1 MNIDKSD
8 YLIGLTPRMQKEDPR
23 AICALVNRALD
34 GDPGDTDNIELLM
47 ETISN
52 FMEERNSV
60 HGFAPIRPGAAPV
73 LLLVKPALQQ
83 VLVVNRG
90 ELANPA
96 VMAAVQ
102 AFGFD
107 GETLI
112 PLEQES

>member
-1 MNIDKSD
+1 MDTEKTD
-8 YLIGLTPRMQKEDPR
+8 YLIGLTPRMRQEDPR
-23 AICALVNRALD
+23 AICELVNRALD
-34 GDPGDTDNIELLM
+34 GDPGDTDNIDLLM
-47 ETISN
+47 ETVSSFIAD
-52 FMEERNSV
+52 RPSV
-60 HGFAPIRPGAAPV
+60 HGFAPLRPGDEPI

-90 ELANPA
+90 ELKSQA
-96 VMAAVQ
+96 VMSAVE

>member
-8 YLIGLTPRMQKEDPR
+8 YLIGLTPRMQKEDPS
-23 AICALVNRALD
+23 AVCALVNRALD
-34 GDPGDTDNIELLM
+34 GDPGDTDNINLLM
-47 ETISN
+47 ETVSN

-60 HGFAPIRPGAAPV
+60 HGFAPLRPGDEPIV
-73 LLLVKPALQQ
+73 LLVKPALQQ
-83 VLVVNRG
+83 ILVVNRG
-90 ELANPA
+90 ELKNRA
-96 VMAAVQ
+96 VMSAVQ